1 MLREKVD
8 SLFCCYYTVCLSLD
22 VKMIRIYTTLW
33 IYIRLSCFSC
43 ALIRNYTCTSICVYD
58 IFHESI
64 SISEYF
70 KTLTGQ
76 ILTQS
81 GLIRILVSAVKEF
94 LEKKIQKNLTL
105 SFCHTPCSI
114 FPYLRT
120 NVTAKCNQVFE

>member
-43 ALIRNYTCTSICVYD
+43 ALIRNYTCTSICVYG

-70 KTLTGQ
+70 THFDRPNTYSIGPYTYFGICCK
-76 ILTQS
+76 
-81 GLIRILVSAVKEF
+81 RILRKKDTKKLDSF
-94 LEKKIQKNLTL
+94 LL
-105 SFCHTPCSI
+105 SYSMFYIPLFAHECYS
-114 FPYLRT
+114 
-120 NVTAKCNQVFE
+120 KM